1 MIVMRLFNK
10 VFLYAGF
17 CMCSILGKNVLAQQ
31 DAQLSQYMFNSLSFN
46 PAYAG
51 SAEVFNVSAL
61 YRAQWVNFEGAPK
74 TQVLTG
80 NSPLRNKKLAVGGN
94 IYSDAIGYSQTF
106 GVYGDFAY
114 RILFEKTQLSFGV
127 KAGFDIFQ
135 SEYTR
140 LKITDPGDPNF
151 QQDVKGKFL
160 PNVGF
165 GAYYYSDKYYVGL
178 SSPKLVTSSYTI
190 TDSGASSKNKQE
202 RTVYLT
208 GGYVLHLSD
217 FVVFKPAVLF
227 KFVARA
233 PAQIDLNANFLFVE
247 RFWIGLMY
255 RPGAAW
261 GGMLQFQITQK
272 LRFGY
277 SLDFATTDLQ
287 KYNSGTH
294 EFMLSYDFNNFKK
307 RITSPR
313 YF

>member
-1 MIVMRLFNK
+1 MSHSIKIALVFGALILFIGINK
-10 VFLYAGF
+10 RA
-17 CMCSILGKNVLAQQ
+17 SAQQ
-31 DAQLSQYMFNSLSFN
+31 DAQLSQYMFNTLAFN

-51 SAEVFNVSAL
+51 SAELFSVSAL
-61 YRAQWVNFEGAPK
+61 YRAQWVNFEGAPR
-74 TQVLTG
+74 TQILTG
-80 NSPLRNKKLAVGGN
+80 NSPLRNKKLAVGGS
-94 IYSDAIGYSQTF
+94 IYNDAIGYSQTF

-114 RILFEKTQLSFGV
+114 RILFQKTQLSFGA

-135 SEYTR
+135 SEYTK
-140 LKITDPGDPNF
+140 LNTTDPGDPKF
-151 QQDVKGKFL
+151 EQDVKGKFL

-165 GAYYYSDKYYVGL
+165 GVYYYSDKYYVGL
-178 SSPKLVTSSYTI
+178 SSPKLVTSSYTK
-190 TDSGASSKNKQE
+190 TDNGAASKNKQE

-208 GGYVLHLSD
+208 GGYVFHLSE

-227 KFVARA
+227 KFVSRS
-233 PAQIDLNANFLFVE
+233 PAQIDLNVNFLFVE
-247 RFWIGLMY
+247 RFWIGIMY

-261 GGMLQFQITQK
+261 GGMMQFLITEK

-287 KYNSGTH
+287 RYNSGTH

>member
-1 MIVMRLFNK
+1 MYRYTKIVLLF
-10 VFLYAGF
+10 LI
-17 CMCSILGKNVLAQQ
+17 SVLLIGVSYKSFGQQ
-31 DAQLSQYMFNSLSFN
+31 DAQLSQYMFNAIAFN

-51 SAEVFNVSAL
+51 SAEIFNVSAL
-61 YRAQWVNFEGAPK
+61 YRAQWVNFEGAPR
-74 TQVLTG
+74 TQVITG
-80 NSPLRNKKLAVGGN
+80 NSPLRNKKLAVGGS
-94 IYSDAIGYSQTF
+94 IYNDAIGYSQTF

-114 RILFEKTQLSFGV
+114 RILFEKTQLSFGA

-140 LKITDPGDPNF
+140 LKITDPDDPNF

-165 GAYYYSDKYYVGL
+165 GVYYYSDKYYVGL
-178 SSPKLVTSSYTI
+178 SSPKLVTSSYTL
-190 TDSGASSKNKQE
+190 TDSGAPSKNKQE

-208 GGYVLHLSD
+208 GGYVFHLSD
-217 FVVFKPAVLF
+217 LVVFKPALLF
-227 KFVARA
+227 KFTSRSR
-233 PAQIDLNANFLFVE
+233 AQIDLNANFLFVE
-247 RFWIGLMY
+247 RFWIGIMY

-261 GGMLQFQITQK
+261 GGMMQFQISQK

-294 EFMLSYDFNNFKK
+294 EFMLSYDFSNFKK

>member
-1 MIVMRLFNK
+1 MFVIN
-10 VFLYAGF
+10 AT
-17 CMCSILGKNVLAQQ
+17 AQQ
-31 DAQLSQYMFNSLSFN
+31 DAQLSQYMFNSLAFN
-46 PAYAG
+46 PGYAG

-61 YRAQWVNFEGAPK
+61 YRAQWVNFEGAPR
-74 TQVLTG
+74 TTVLTG
-80 NSPLRNKKLAVGGN
+80 NSSLKNKKLAVGGT
-94 IYSDAIGYSQTF
+94 IYSDAIGYSKNF

-114 RILFEKTQLSFGV
+114 RILFEKTQLSFGA

-140 LKITDPGDPNF
+140 LKIVDPGDPNF

-165 GAYYYSDKYYVGL
+165 GVYYYSDKFYVGL
-178 SSPKLVTSSYTI
+178 STPKLIASSYTKNEN
-190 TDSGASSKNKQE
+190 GAGSNNKQVI
-202 RTVYLT
+202 TTYLT
-208 GGYVLHLSD
+208 GGYVFHLTD
-217 FVVFKPAVLF
+217 YIVFKPAVLF
-227 KFVARA
+227 KFASRS
-233 PAQIDLNANFLFVE
+233 PAQLDLNVNFLFVE
-247 RFWIGLMY
+247 RFWIGILY

-261 GGMLQFQITQK
+261 GMMTQFQVTQK

-277 SLDFATTDLQ
+277 SLDFATTALQ

-294 EFMLSYDFNNFKK
+294 EFMVSYDFNNFKK